1 MLKPKPKHQEMLAAS
16 VDFHKNFCRVQE
28 KASELADLFNRR
40 VNGPCYIL
48 YTQTLTLNPEPWT
61 PSCQRSMLH
70 SIYLNPK
77 PW

>member
-1 MLKPKPKHQEMLAAS
+1 VDESKHQVMLKPKPKHQEMLAAS

-48 YTQTLTLNPEPWT
+48 YT
-61 PSCQRSMLH
+61 
-70 SIYLNPK
+70 
-77 PW
+77 